1 MSFFCRIGL
10 HRWSF
15 ASQLLDEPEHL
26 RQTEFVRARC
36 TRHGCARYSAWRL
49 VHRETRATGQAAP
62 GTPLTT
68 A

>member
-15 ASQLLDEPEHL
+15 RTQLLDEPGH
-26 RQTEFVRARC
+26 RTHTEIVRARC
-36 TRHGCARYSAWRL
+36 TRDCARYGTWVF
-49 VHRETRATGQAAP
+49 VHREVSLP
-62 GTPLTT
+62 GSTPRDNPALI